1 MRYVKTIILAVLA
14 SSLAACSWIP
24 PTNEQPPKLPSPDL
38 RPLDSNAPDAG
49 DVVDTEKQVWPD
61 DAAPVVV
68 PPGLQK
74 SS

>member
-1 MRYVKTIILAVLA
+1 MRYGKIITIAALV

-38 RPLDSNAPDAG
+38 RPLDSNAPDAQG
-49 DVVDTEKQVWPD
+49 VVDTEKQVWPD